1 LHNIYTLE
9 KIDKYL
15 KMRILLY
22 TALITIS
29 LGACT
34 QRTICPAYQ
43 SAFIH
48 DQEELRK
55 KFSYFNAEN
64 EPIVRKAD
72 KTKYLIAA
80 PVSYK
85 EKVNSLNTVP
95 MKAVAIN
102 VPDSLKHGSQRDIAA
117 DLDRAARS
125 VIDSTYIEDTA
136 PPQLIASAKS
146 ETTTYMISKDKEH
159 HVLKYDPIKRQY
171 RVDSTKYNVDQDNY
185 MWYLRNE
192 LVLPDV
198 KLAEQEKAEAKKSEK
213 SAKRKGLFSFLK
225 RDKSAA
231 PKTKTKREKNPK
243 QKDNAIDEPVTE
255 EVKQEAEE
263 DDDGF

>member
-1 LHNIYTLE
+1 VANC
-9 KIDKYL
+9 L

-22 TALITIS
+22 IALISIS
-29 LGACT
+29 ISACT

-48 DQEELRK
+48 DKEELRK
-55 KFSYFNAEN
+55 KFSYFNADD
-64 EPIVRKAD
+64 EPIVRKAN
-72 KTKYLIAA
+72 KTKYLVAA
-80 PVSYK
+80 PVTYR

-102 VPDSLKHGSQRDIAA
+102 VPDSLKHGTNRDIAA

-136 PPQLIASAKS
+136 RPELVASSKTES
-146 ETTTYMISKDKEH
+146 VYMISKDKEH

-192 LVLPDV
+192 LVLPDTRIS
-198 KLAEQEKAEAKKSEK
+198 EQEKNEAKQVEAKG
-213 SAKRKGLFSFLK
+213 KRKGLFSFLK
-225 RDKSAA
+225 KDKDAT
-231 PKTKTKREKNPK
+231 PKTKTKREKK
-243 QKDNAIDEPVTE
+243 VKATVKETE
-255 EVKQEAEE
+255 TPIVEDAKQEEEE
-263 DDDGF
+263 DDGF